1 MNLQIMIKIFGG
13 ILQAEVLYMAGHKL
27 KKSRNQNVLKSKNGF
42 KSSFLLVESGSVQ
55 FKSPISNRY
64 CIVDE
69 RIIKIEQL

>member
-1 MNLQIMIKIFGG
+1 M
-13 ILQAEVLYMAGHKL
+13 
-27 KKSRNQNVLKSKNGF
+27 SKNGF

-69 RIIKIEQL
+69 RIIKIELYCSGDAGYMLPVTPVN

>member
-1 MNLQIMIKIFGG
+1 M
-13 ILQAEVLYMAGHKL
+13 
-27 KKSRNQNVLKSKNGF
+27 SRNQNVLMSKNGF

-69 RIIKIEQL
+69 RIIKIELDCSGDAGYMLPVTPVN